1 MTSFCTYT
9 NLWNLILICT
19 LNEALSPQKWNG
31 PRLVETLVILT
42 EMEEGQCKFSSW
54 LIHCTNVSLWPTL
67 SLPSQRPW
75 PYLFLLCSLCLWY
88 WLTLGTFPTGILL
101 FVLNKISYKSR
112 MTHNW
117 PYSRGWPWTPEPLAT
132 TPESWDC
139 RPVPP
144 HPALLQIFKL
154 YSSLDIRETGS
165 VQLRLAWNA
174 LCRLGWPWLYSIPSG
189 SASWV
194 LGLQRP

>member
-1 MTSFCTYT
+1 MQWEQYLDSTVILRGLFNVWIPFQIKKLLLGQRKMLSFLPWHLFCTYT

-132 TPESWDC
+132 DS
-139 RPVPP
+139 R
-144 HPALLQIFKL
+144 
-154 YSSLDIRETGS
+154 
-165 VQLRLAWNA
+165 
-174 LCRLGWPWLYSIPSG
+174 
-189 SASWV
+189 V
-194 LGLQRP
+194 LGL